1 MSVHKKRK
9 RKKDE
14 RPCYLEELEVFFRE
28 RVGAQADRVSCKT
41 LSPKALKSCLE
52 VGFCNGDLKA
62 LLRTCRDPNNVELDE
77 EDIDDMIEALHEN
90 GTTINEPFCFA
101 PGAVAIKQMLVS
113 NRLVQHE
120 NVEYYTHD
128 IEVGIYASK
137 NVKKDGKENDFAE
150 WHWDENL
157 NYTIQ
162 LSGEKEWKTSRG
174 EANPLSSG
182 MNLTS
187 PRNAHERKRNF
198 NRKLHRYT
206 FKYGYSRRTNKQD
219 LSPHE
224 DDIKSERLKP
234 GMMIRVSPGEWH
246 RVESCETGRKNQVT
260 ISINIRL
267 AHVTPARWAAECIF
281 SALASK
287 LYGSYKDVCTQ
298 MINDSELKS
307 SASFDSHM
315 NFCASASFI
324 ADAKRKCPLLRI
336 LPFDAKLSN
345 GLVLGNTASNLLAY
359 AENASIKKTASSML
373 SEGIEVKIFAN
384 RLCAIQFTDFS
395 EIGCKYKKFEN
406 MACMKI
412 SSTSTLTNFDYINT
426 FYIVLDD
433 EDFDTGLRQCFR
445 DQLVILDDDYYYYE
459 DEVENSE
466 DEEKKSEIEEEIDA
480 NEACNII
487 RLGDRHFREK
497 CARLLDVFVDHG
509 IAVALPQRSVDAAR
523 DYCSAIVEH

>member
-1 MSVHKKRK
+1 
-9 RKKDE
+9 
-14 RPCYLEELEVFFRE
+14 
-28 RVGAQADRVSCKT
+28 
-41 LSPKALKSCLE
+41 
-52 VGFCNGDLKA
+52 
-62 LLRTCRDPNNVELDE
+62 
-77 EDIDDMIEALHEN
+77 
-90 GTTINEPFCFA
+90 
-101 PGAVAIKQMLVS
+101 
-113 NRLVQHE
+113 
-120 NVEYYTHD
+120 
-128 IEVGIYASK
+128 
-137 NVKKDGKENDFAE
+137 
-150 WHWDENL
+150 
-157 NYTIQ
+157 
-162 LSGEKEWKTSRG
+162 
-174 EANPLSSG
+174 

-198 NRKLHRYT
+198 NRKLRRYT
-206 FKYGYSRRTNKQD
+206 LKYGYSRRTNKQD

-287 LYGSYKDVCTQ
+287 LYGSYQDVCTQ

-395 EIGCKYKKFEN
+395 EIGCRYKKFEN

-433 EDFDTGLRQCFR
+433 EDFDTGLRHCFR
-445 DQLVILDDDYYYYE
+445 HDYWYYK
-459 DEVENSE
+459 DGLENSE

-480 NEACNII
+480 NEACNTIS
-487 RLGDRHFREK
+487 LGDRHFREK
-497 CARLLDVFVDHG
+497 CLRLLDVFVDHG
-509 IAVALPQRSVDAAR
+509 IAVALPQRSVDAPG